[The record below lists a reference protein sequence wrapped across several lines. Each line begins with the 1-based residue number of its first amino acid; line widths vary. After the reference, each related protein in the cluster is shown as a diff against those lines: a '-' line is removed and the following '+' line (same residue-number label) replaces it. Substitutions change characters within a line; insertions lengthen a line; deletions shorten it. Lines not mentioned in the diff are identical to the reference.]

1 MTSLWGDGWFYIS
14 ALGFLVSS
22 AFFLYLL
29 GQYRASVE
37 DAEEPEASGEEVGL
51 LPKPASAAAMNAPTP
66 VVTPIVAAPADV
78 QEEKTLTMPPPEEP
92 KPAAFSGERRTVG
105 VSNDGGPFPEDSSAP
120 THSRDAYTGPERRR
134 SELTSTGSISPAV
147 VYLQNIKSQMEK
159 FDKEILGLKSL
170 AAQQAAQGDLLLRR
184 ISELAEA
191 VQAGT
196 RTSSVERESAGGF
209 KPEDTAGASV
219 VQGLEISLQ
228 SVSPKSVKV
237 EPVLAPETSVPEPA
251 ATAVEPRPVPAPQP
265 AVLEPAATA
274 VEPQPVLA
282 PQPAVLEPAAT
293 AVEPQPVPAPQPAVL
308 EPAAKTQPVATSEMS
323 VPQPAEAEVNPV
335 VPAKPVA
342 APPPDI
348 QRDVKPFTKSSAP
361 PTAVPPAPARPSTPS
376 PVVIESLP
384 QTPEQPAETSKPRKG
399 PVWPV

>member
-265 AVLEPAATA
+265 AVLEPAA
-274 VEPQPVLA
+274 
-282 PQPAVLEPAAT
+282 
-293 AVEPQPVPAPQPAVL
+293 
-308 EPAAKTQPVATSEMS
+308 KTQPVATSEMS